1 MVLLLQLLPDLLLM
15 LLLTLL
21 GRGATGTETSRIGT
35 TTEPYSDP
43 FPVLADDDM
52 EHDETCT
59 GVLAAVAAVAAVADI
74 VAVIVVGAAAA
85 CE

>member
-59 GVLAAVAAVAAVADI
+59 GVLAAVAAVAVADI